1 LCFLRPYKTFKTNHL
16 KCLLIS
22 LVYNQSIFDSTPWL
36 PIALCCSFIFIFA
49 LKGNHREQR
58 CSVDGKPC
66 NFRTVVVFCMTVIKS
81 SAGSVTRGTMPP
93 GGYGDGDGDGDGDRK
108 RTVD

>member
-1 LCFLRPYKTFKTNHL
+1 MLFF
-16 KCLLIS
+16 IS
-22 LVYNQSIFDSTPWL
+22 F
-36 PIALCCSFIFIFA
+36 FIFA

-81 SAGSVTRGTMPP
+81 SAGSVTRRTWVWVNWEI
-93 GGYGDGDGDGDGDRK
+93 GDRK
-108 RTVD
+108 GTLDIGLQTADRGVAGRNQLLTQLATHQFK